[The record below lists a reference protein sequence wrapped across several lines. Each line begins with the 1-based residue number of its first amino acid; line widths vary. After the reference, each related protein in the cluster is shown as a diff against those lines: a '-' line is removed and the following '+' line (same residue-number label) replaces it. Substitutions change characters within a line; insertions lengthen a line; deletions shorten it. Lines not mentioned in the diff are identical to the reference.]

1 MIPERIFPK
10 IRKLIDT
17 SGAQT
22 ETRLIGRKTGNG
34 SIKRL
39 KYFQPFVL
47 MAV

>member
-1 MIPERIFPK
+1 MFPK
-10 IRKLIDT
+10 ILKLIDT

-22 ETRLIGRKTGNG
+22 ETKLIGKKTGKG

-47 MAV
+47 MAVK